1 MRRFGFSLGL
11 AALFFCFVQT
21 AKAEETSIFVKNIE
35 GAGENRQKALADAFQ
50 NAVRKAVGTYT
61 LSSSYDDGDT
71 LDEKIFLNADA
82 VVKSHNVVASEAT
95 PDGFMI
101 VIDAE
106 IRVPDQPMP
115 IVRAVPVD
123 FSQELV
129 SDLWNR
135 LVGDK
140 EMYIQQSG
148 ETKQSIAEEIRFWT
162 GVLDGTIVKDMYSP
176 DEAREKLPKLQERYR
191 NAPDAGPLQ
200 RADGTLTVEAMEDEN
215 GNVVAH
221 RTVLDAQESNYGAVF
236 NVQNSYDNKETI
248 RQTDGA
254 ITVLKNASL
263 RYSSGEGR
271 TDYQLDWKGLY
282 KTFWLKASDPIPE
295 EAKQYVQMTP
305 GEIQERA
312 DALLAKMGLNGQF
325 AVFEIVLFPFIND
338 LTDELV
344 GYQYHVYCTRL
355 VNGVPVCKSQD
366 VEMNLYQLESLVAPQ
381 WIYECFEI
389 GFDEAGNESAFW
401 WSPIETQEVI
411 EPNCRLQ
418 PFSEIQ
424 SVMESRLPMLLER
437 RASNATV
444 KTCTVNIYRIDLGL
458 WRIREKNTVEMG
470 LLVPVYCFYMEI
482 RYQDEDENEIW
493 TERTTDTL
501 IINAVD
507 GTLIDPWNGY

>member
-1 MRRFGFSLGL
+1 MKRIIIVFLLCALLL
-11 AALFFCFVQT
+11 ACVPTPEEDAVKQKNQD
-21 AKAEETSIFVKNIE
+21 AMIEMARGEETVTVESQSSTDGKTEIPKLDFRTMYGIPEHLSKELPGLSDKVK
-35 GAGENRQKALADAFQ
+35 
-50 NAVRKAVGTYT
+50 
-61 LSSSYDDGDT
+61 
-71 LDEKIFLNADA
+71 
-82 VVKSHNVVASEAT
+82 
-95 PDGFMI
+95 I

-140 EMYIQQSG
+140 EMYLQQNG

-162 GVLDGTIVKDMYSP
+162 GILDGTIVKDMYSP

-215 GNVVAH
+215 GDVVAH
-221 RTVLDAQESNYGAVF
+221 RTVLHAQESNHGAVF

-282 KTFWLKASDPIPE
+282 KTFSLKASDPIPE

-344 GYQYHVYCTRL
+344 GYQYHVYCSRL

-366 VEMNLYQLESLVAPQ
+366 VEMNLYQLENLMAPQ

-389 GFDEAGNESAFW
+389 GFDEAGNESVFW

-458 WRIREKNTVEMG
+458 WRIREKNTVETG